1 MESTRI
7 TQIRYETNPRAN
19 GGGNRG
25 KWSWITDYLFNFEN
39 FPKMDPLNTNVSYRC
54 CSMVRNLS
62 LVKQELLILPSP

>member
-39 FPKMDPLNTNVSYRC
+39 FPKMDKITKFTEKPRICV
-54 CSMVRNLS
+54 
-62 LVKQELLILPSP
+62 